1 MFGKKSK
8 MSSNDRFVMS
18 KGKQAGNFGTTSS
31 GVSRGSKGT
40 GKGKATPDPY
50 KPRTLKVGKNSGFSS
65 E

>member
-31 GVSRGSKGT
+31 GVSRGTKG
-40 GKGKATPDPY
+40 GAKGKSGPDPY
-50 KPRTLKVGKNSGFSS
+50 KPRTLTVGKNSGFK